1 VEPGHRPEEALTAP
15 DRAGGSRLRLRTAA
29 ASMVLVGLAFIQ
41 NPGLLVPDTKF
52 DLAVRPL
59 EFLARAL
66 HLWDTDGAFGQL
78 QNQAYGYLWPMGPF
92 FVLGDAVGLPDWVVQ
107 RLWIAVVMVVAFV
120 GAVLVAR
127 ALEIRSDLACLVA
140 GFAYALSPRMISTLG
155 PISIEAWPG
164 ALAPWVLLPL
174 VVGAD
179 RGSPRRM
186 AMLSGLAVAMV
197 GGVNAAATFA
207 VLPLGIVWLLTRRAG
222 PRRRSLMVWWP
233 VFTLLGTLWW
243 LVPLFLMGAYSP
255 PFLDFIETSSVTTFP
270 TTPFDALRGTSAWVP
285 YLDPTW
291 QGGNELLT
299 TGYMALNSGLLLLL
313 GLTGIMRRDHPHRQ
327 FLVLSLL
334 VGLLLVTWG
343 HDGSTSGWFS
353 SVLRGQLDE
362 ALAPLRNVHK
372 YDPIIRLPMVIGV
385 GLLLDRGLAE
395 LRARRATDPARDA
408 PGLAGFLDRATP
420 GALVGLAL
428 VGLVGSTI
436 PATAADLTTTK
447 PVFGTPG
454 YWQDT
459 AAWLEENTDGGVA
472 LLAPGTGFA
481 TYLWGEP
488 RDEPMQWLAGSRWA
502 VRNAIPLAPPG
513 NIRMLDAFEQRMA
526 QGRGSTGLA
535 TYLRRAGVQYV
546 VVRNDLA
553 PSSDVPDPV
562 LVHQALADS
571 PGLDL
576 VETFGPEVGG
586 GPSITRDERRLVVDG
601 GWQSRWRAI
610 EVFEVEDSAPAASAS
625 RLPVVVGGPEDLLD
639 LADAGVLEDEPT
651 RLAVDA
657 DPDVAPDGPLVLTDG
672 MLDRERFFG
681 RVHDAYSAVRTPG
694 DVPRS
699 GNPVADYTLGDGG
712 PRWRTTAA
720 LLGARTVSASSSLSD
735 ANTAGGARPADL
747 PYAAVDGDDATSW
760 VSRETTTGAA
770 PWWRVGFDEPQ
781 ALSTI
786 DVTVAEDAGRERVRV
801 VTETGR
807 SDVVLVEAGAT
818 ESVTLPAGLTRWL
831 RVEAAGGGSR
841 RMTLAEVSWP
851 GRDVTRRLV
860 LPKVPDAWGAPDV
873 VLLRA
878 LRDAR
883 TGCAEVEESVRCQ
896 EKRTVDAEEPTGFD
910 RVVTLPADRSYDAQL
925 VALPRAGGDLL
936 AALQEDQ
943 AVNVTGSSTSVP
955 DLRASGIAAFD
966 GDLGTTWTPQGVD
979 TRPQLNLN
987 WLGRRTLRAIS
998 IRTESGAPARRPRS
1012 VRLVWPGGSRTVEL
1026 DRGRARLRP
1035 AIRSDRISVR
1045 VLSAENAVDI
1055 DRDGNRGEL
1064 PVGIGEIRLRG
1075 LGYRPLALSAAERAW
1090 RCGSGPTFAVD
1101 GVPERSRLVASPA
1114 DLFAMRPIVAEPCR
1128 ASRPVALRAGQNV
1141 VSARAGDLSVPSRLV
1156 LGSGGGSLPAPAA
1169 GLVFDGT
1176 ERTVRPVP
1184 GGGYL
1189 TVRENTNRGWVA
1201 EQDGRA
1207 LSGTVVD
1214 GWQQGW
1220 VTDGS
1225 RDPVDV
1231 RFAPDRAYRI
1241 GLAVGAGTLLLL
1253 LLLALIPRRRWRGSD
1268 LAPVAAAHVP
1278 SPVVLGLG
1286 AAAAGLIAGWPG
1298 LGCFALAVAVGSVRA
1313 VRESEAFPWLA
1324 SGLLVVAS
1332 GAYFVRPWGSVGG
1345 WAGAW
1350 AWPHY
1355 LVVAAVSVAVVLAA
1369 DLRPRS
1375 LRR

>member
-41 NPGLLVPDTKF
+41 NSGLLVPDTKF

-127 ALEIRSDLACLVA
+127 ALGVRSDLACLVA

-395 LRARRATDPARDA
+395 LRARRATDPARD
-408 PGLAGFLDRATP
+408 
-420 GALVGLAL
+420 V
-428 VGLVGSTI
+428 
-436 PATAADLTTTK
+436 
-447 PVFGTPG
+447 GTPG

-513 NIRMLDAFEQRMA
+513 NFRMLDAFVQRMA
-526 QGRGSTGLA
+526 QVIGC
-535 TYLRRAGVQYV
+535 
-546 VVRNDLA
+546 
-553 PSSDVPDPV
+553 
-562 LVHQALADS
+562 
-571 PGLDL
+571 
-576 VETFGPEVGG
+576 
-586 GPSITRDERRLVVDG
+586 
-601 GWQSRWRAI
+601 
-610 EVFEVEDSAPAASAS
+610 
-625 RLPVVVGGPEDLLD
+625 
-639 LADAGVLEDEPT
+639 
-651 RLAVDA
+651 
-657 DPDVAPDGPLVLTDG
+657 
-672 MLDRERFFG
+672 
-681 RVHDAYSAVRTPG
+681 
-694 DVPRS
+694 
-699 GNPVADYTLGDGG
+699 
-712 PRWRTTAA
+712 
-720 LLGARTVSASSSLSD
+720 
-735 ANTAGGARPADL
+735 
-747 PYAAVDGDDATSW
+747 SW
-760 VSRETTTGAA
+760 F
-770 PWWRVGFDEPQ
+770 W
-781 ALSTI
+781 
-786 DVTVAEDAGRERVRV
+786 
-801 VTETGR
+801 
-807 SDVVLVEAGAT
+807 
-818 ESVTLPAGLTRWL
+818 
-831 RVEAAGGGSR
+831 
-841 RMTLAEVSWP
+841 
-851 GRDVTRRLV
+851 
-860 LPKVPDAWGAPDV
+860 
-873 VLLRA
+873 
-878 LRDAR
+878 
-883 TGCAEVEESVRCQ
+883 
-896 EKRTVDAEEPTGFD
+896 
-910 RVVTLPADRSYDAQL
+910 Y
-925 VALPRAGGDLL
+925 
-936 AALQEDQ
+936 
-943 AVNVTGSSTSVP
+943 
-955 DLRASGIAAFD
+955 
-966 GDLGTTWTPQGVD
+966 
-979 TRPQLNLN
+979 
-987 WLGRRTLRAIS
+987 
-998 IRTESGAPARRPRS
+998 
-1012 VRLVWPGGSRTVEL
+1012 
-1026 DRGRARLRP
+1026 
-1035 AIRSDRISVR
+1035 
-1045 VLSAENAVDI
+1045 
-1055 DRDGNRGEL
+1055 
-1064 PVGIGEIRLRG
+1064 
-1075 LGYRPLALSAAERAW
+1075 
-1090 RCGSGPTFAVD
+1090 
-1101 GVPERSRLVASPA
+1101 
-1114 DLFAMRPIVAEPCR
+1114 
-1128 ASRPVALRAGQNV
+1128 
-1141 VSARAGDLSVPSRLV
+1141 
-1156 LGSGGGSLPAPAA
+1156 
-1169 GLVFDGT
+1169 
-1176 ERTVRPVP
+1176 
-1184 GGGYL
+1184 
-1189 TVRENTNRGWVA
+1189 
-1201 EQDGRA
+1201 
-1207 LSGTVVD
+1207 
-1214 GWQQGW
+1214 
-1220 VTDGS
+1220 
-1225 RDPVDV
+1225 
-1231 RFAPDRAYRI
+1231 
-1241 GLAVGAGTLLLL
+1241 
-1253 LLLALIPRRRWRGSD
+1253 
-1268 LAPVAAAHVP
+1268 
-1278 SPVVLGLG
+1278 
-1286 AAAAGLIAGWPG
+1286 
-1298 LGCFALAVAVGSVRA
+1298 
-1313 VRESEAFPWLA
+1313 
-1324 SGLLVVAS
+1324 
-1332 GAYFVRPWGSVGG
+1332 
-1345 WAGAW
+1345 
-1350 AWPHY
+1350 
-1355 LVVAAVSVAVVLAA
+1355 
-1369 DLRPRS
+1369 
-1375 LRR
+1375 